1 MKGEYKVKKRLLAI
15 ILASVVLASV
25 LSLGFNAGAVIDT
38 SIKYGDID
46 SDKDVDT
53 DDCIKALRAAAGL
66 ESIKDE
72 GEKQRADI
80 NSDGYITIYDARQIL
95 RHIAFNT
102 SIQPT
107 GKIFGFDSEKNYY
120 ASEDALIYAFNT
132 SLNRIKTDMP
142 GFDKHVGVAVT
153 RFDIEKV
160 GSLGNAAQGIVD
172 KIENELINAEEKDE
186 TKTFV
191 KGDNCDN
198 AVSAETKPF
207 VSRLTADEILGA
219 ESSYDIETNQIT
231 IRVALAN
238 CEINNA
244 GQSAFNDVFNT
255 QILYE
260 NSESVVKKIFDT
272 DAKSD
277 GKSQEIQNC
286 VLTAVIDK
294 STGDVVSYETD
305 YETYI
310 KIDESNFAITKL
322 YGVEYGTR
330 VITTYNNFQW

>member
-15 ILASVVLASV
+15 LLALTILASV

-46 SDKDVDT
+46 NDKDVDT
-53 DDCIKALRAAAGL
+53 EDCMAALKAAAGI
-66 ESIKDE
+66 ESLKEEDKI
-72 GEKQRADI
+72 QRADI
-80 NSDGYITIYDARQIL
+80 NGDGYITIFDARQIL
-95 RHIAFNT
+95 RCASLNI

-107 GKIFGFDSEKNYY
+107 GAIIGFDTEKNCYPTEE
-120 ASEDALIYAFNT
+120 SLIYDFNT

-142 GFDKHVGVAVT
+142 GFDKHEGVAVT
-153 RFDIEKV
+153 KFNIDEV

-186 TKTFV
+186 TSTFV

-207 VSRLTADEILGA
+207 VSRLTADNILGA
-219 ESSYDIETNQIT
+219 ESSYDLETNQIT
-231 IRVALAN
+231 IRVALAD

-244 GQSAFNDVFNT
+244 AQSAFNDVFNT
-255 QILYE
+255 QILYDK
-260 NSESVVKKIFDT
+260 SESVVKEIFDT

-277 GKSQEIQNC
+277 GKSQKIQNC

-294 STGDVVSYETD
+294 STGDVVSYKTD

-310 KIDESNFAITKL
+310 KIAESDFGITTL
-322 YGVEYGTR
+322 RGVEYGTR
-330 VITTYNNFQW
+330 VITIYDNFQW